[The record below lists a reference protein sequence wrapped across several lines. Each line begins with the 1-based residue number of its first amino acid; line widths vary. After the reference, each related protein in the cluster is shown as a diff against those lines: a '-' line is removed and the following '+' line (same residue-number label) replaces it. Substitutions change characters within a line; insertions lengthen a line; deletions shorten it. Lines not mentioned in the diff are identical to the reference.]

1 MYCPLYVKT
10 DYSLLSSLIKVDDL
24 IENLKKK
31 KFTSCAVVDDNLYG
45 TMEIVT
51 KFKKNG
57 LHPIIG
63 LDLKNILLYVKNEE
77 GYYNLVKIETN
88 KNFNT
93 LNDEVLK
100 KYSKGLICISFDLEN
115 YTKYKD
121 IFSDIFIG
129 VANRKEE
136 EKFLDYPTVYIN
148 KTLYL
153 EKALYKYLPYVFMIR
168 DGKTISD
175 GLEFIYQD
183 NYLYEKEEVIP
194 KVSSKSINNT
204 LKISDMCN
212 ISFKKELFMPKYDVE
227 DSKKFLVNL
236 SRKGLSKR
244 LEGKITKP
252 YLERLNYELDII
264 LKMHFE
270 DYFLVVYDYIKY
282 AKQNGILVGPGRG
295 SAAGSLVSYCLGI
308 TDVDPLKYN
317 LLFERFL
324 NPERITMPDIDTD
337 FPDNKRDQVI
347 EYVRDKYGDKNVA
360 SIITFGTL
368 GGRASVRDVGR
379 VLNISTKYLD
389 LICKKIPFKGTLK
402 ALKHQDREINVL
414 IENDDKLKLLYNIV
428 ELIEGNKRHTSIH
441 AAGIVISYEP
451 LDEILPLK
459 SGDELNLTEYTM
471 DYLEELGLIKMDFL
485 GIRNLSIIDNIITS
499 VYETLGEK
507 LDFNNIPFDDPK
519 VMELFAKG
527 ETTGIFQFES
537 EGMKRFLKDLK
548 PKNFEDLC
556 AAIALFRPGPANN
569 IPSFIRRKEGKEE
582 ITYIDDTL
590 KDILKETNG
599 IIVYQEQIML
609 IAREYAGYT
618 LAEAD
623 ILRRAMSKK
632 KYDVLKM
639 EEDRF
644 ISKALEKGRDE
655 ETAKKLFDLILAF
668 AGYGFNKSHSVSYS
682 IVAYK
687 MAYLKC
693 YYPKHFYASLL
704 SGVVGSEEKTK
715 EYLREVKKLG
725 IKFLPPDINKSL
737 DKEYTISND
746 KIVFPL
752 SAIRNVGGVIS
763 NFIVKQRT
771 EPYKDIYDFLKR
783 TIEKTNNRKVLESLI
798 YAHAFDSFYN
808 INTLISNL
816 DNMLNYVELSKD
828 IEEDLLLKPTIN
840 EKEELPL
847 EDILEK
853 EKQVFG
859 FYLTSHKTEKYKLNS
874 PDITDIYDIKEKLN
888 KRVVVIV
895 SVEKIKEIITKKNET
910 MCFLTSSDNTGT
922 TVLIVFPDLYKQINN
937 FKKNEILKVHGKIEK
952 RFDEYQIIC
961 NEIERIA

>member
-51 KFKKNG
+51 KFRKNG

-136 EKFLDYPTVYIN
+136 EKFLDYSTVYIN

-347 EYVRDKYGDKNVA
+347 DYVREKYGDKNVA

-548 PKNFEDLC
+548 PRNFEDLC

-569 IPSFIRRKEGKEE
+569 IPSFIRRKEGREE
-582 ITYIDDTL
+582 ITYIDETL

-816 DNMLNYVELSKD
+816 DNILNYVELSKD

-895 SVEKIKEIITKKNET
+895 SVEKVKEIITKKNET

>member
-31 KFTSCAVVDDNLYG
+31 NLTSCAVVDDNLYG
-45 TMEIVT
+45 TMEIAT
-51 KFKKNG
+51 KFRKNG

-129 VANRKEE
+129 VANKKEE

-347 EYVRDKYGDKNVA
+347 DYVREKYGDKNVA

-548 PKNFEDLC
+548 PRNFEDLC

-644 ISKALEKGRDE
+644 ISKALEKGRNE

-763 NFIVKQRT
+763 NFIVKQRAVS
-771 EPYKDIYDFLKR
+771 YKDIYDFLKR

-816 DNMLNYVELSKD
+816 DNILNYVELSKD

>member
-10 DYSLLSSLIKVDDL
+10 DYSLLSSLVKVDDL
-24 IENLKKK
+24 IEKLKKK
-31 KFTSCAVVDDNLYG
+31 NLTSCAVVDDNLYG

-93 LNDEVLK
+93 LNDEIIK

-121 IFSDIFIG
+121 IFSDIFVG
-129 VANRKEE
+129 VANKKEE

-212 ISFKKELFMPKYDVE
+212 ISFKKELFMPKYDTK

-244 LEGKITKP
+244 LAGKITKP

-347 EYVRDKYGDKNVA
+347 SYVREKYGDKNVA

-441 AAGIVISYEP
+441 AAGIVISYKP

-499 VYETLGEK
+499 VYNTLGERI
-507 LDFNNIPFDDPK
+507 DFNNIPFDDPK

-548 PKNFEDLC
+548 PRNFEDLC

-582 ITYIDDTL
+582 ITYIDETL

-715 EYLREVKKLG
+715 EYLREIKKLG

-771 EPYKDIYDFLKR
+771 VPYKDIYDFLKR

-798 YAHAFDSFYN
+798 YAHTFDSFYN
-808 INTLISNL
+808 INTLITNL
-816 DNMLNYVELSKD
+816 DNILNYVELSKD
-828 IEEDLLLKPTIN
+828 IEDDLLLKPTIN
-840 EKEELPL
+840 EKKELPL
-847 EDILEK
+847 EDVLEK

-874 PDITDIYDIKEKLN
+874 QDITDIYDIKEKLN

-895 SVEKIKEIITKKNET
+895 SVEKVKEIITKKNET